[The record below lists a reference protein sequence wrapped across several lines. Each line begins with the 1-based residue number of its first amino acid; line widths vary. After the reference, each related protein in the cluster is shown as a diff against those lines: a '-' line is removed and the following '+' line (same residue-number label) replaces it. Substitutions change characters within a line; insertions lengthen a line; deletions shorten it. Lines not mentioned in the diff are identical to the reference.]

1 MSSTVINT
9 NIASLNAQRVVSRT
23 SNDVQTAM
31 QRLSS
36 GLRINSARDDAAGL
50 AIAERFTTQVRGLG
64 VAVRN
69 LSDGLSLA
77 QTAEGGLNS
86 IGDNLQRIRELAVQ
100 AANFTNSST
109 DRASLNAE
117 AEQLRAEVDRVANQT
132 SFNGIKL
139 LDGSMSTASFQG
151 GANVG
156 ESITVTGLSSQT
168 GANIGQYTGVE
179 SSSAE
184 IGTLTTKT
192 IQVGSGSA
200 LSVSGTTAAAL
211 AASINALG
219 VTNLYASE
227 SSSGTG
233 VTISY
238 SGSGNVVL
246 TDFGSAAGASTLTGG
261 TVTSNTVSTIDLST
275 VAGANKAILSID
287 AALASVNS
295 NRAKLGAASNR
306 FEQAINAQ
314 RIALEGQTASRSRI
328 QDADFA
334 IETSKLTR
342 AQILQ
347 QSGMAVLSQANS
359 APQSV
364 LSLLR

>member
-1 MSSTVINT
+1 MSTVINT
-9 NIASLNAQRVVSRT
+9 NINSLVAQRFVSRAGL
-23 SNDVQTAM
+23 DVQQSMT
-31 QRLSS
+31 RLAS
-36 GLRINSARDDAAGL
+36 GLRINSAKDDAAGL

-64 VAVRN
+64 IAVRN
-69 LSDGLSLA
+69 LSDGLSLS

-132 SFNGIKL
+132 SFNGTKL
-139 LDGSMSTASFQG
+139 LDGSMTTASFQG

-156 ESITVTGLSSQT
+156 ESITVSGLGSQAGT
-168 GANIGQYTGVE
+168 TIGTYAGVE
-179 SSSAE
+179 SSSAA
-184 IGTLTTKT
+184 IGTLATKT
-192 IQVGSGSA
+192 IQIGSGSA

-261 TVTSNTVSTIDLST
+261 TVTSNTVSAIDLST
-275 VAGANKAILSID
+275 VAGANRAILSID
-287 AALASVNS
+287 AALATVNS

-306 FEQAINAQ
+306 FQQAINAQ
-314 RIALEGQTASRSRI
+314 QIALEGQTASRSRI

-334 IETSKLTR
+334 VETARLTR

-347 QSGMAVLSQANS
+347 ESGMAILAQANAS
-359 APQSV
+359 QGSV